1 MGYDVDDDDTIV
13 ILATKNW
20 KIMMMIQLSFWQTK
34 LGVFTLSKDTDD
46 GKKGR
51 EKESATRLNTNTNR
65 FKI

>member
-1 MGYDVDDDDTIV
+1 
-13 ILATKNW
+13 
-20 KIMMMIQLSFWQTK
+20 MMMIQLSFWQTK

-65 FKI
+65 FKIKIQIDLKKQIQIQNIK